1 MSQRWDEPGERRILA
16 AMATLS
22 AFVQERAELTAEGA
36 GFGWRTA
43 PDAPDNYEAL
53 VVEFNECLVSG
64 RDLRVN
70 ATNNSPSIFMTSE
83 ANAAMR
89 FWHDVSHV
97 EFQQDF
103 GFKAEM
109 LLAHYHL
116 ASLVVAGQPTG
127 SLAWQLLRADTIGQN
142 YVYFL
147 TGGGFVADQ
156 VDFAYKALRHG
167 LPFAVLDAVEQI
179 EGRAVQSADMD
190 RLAAMVEQEVT
201 A

>member
-1 MSQRWDEPGERRILA
+1 MSQHWDEPGERRILS
-16 AMATLS
+16 AMAYLS
-22 AFVQERAELTAEGA
+22 AFVQERAEITAEGV

-43 PDAPDNYEAL
+43 PDAPDNYEDL

-70 ATNNSPSIFMTSE
+70 AINNSPSIFMTAE

-89 FWHDVSHV
+89 FWHDISHV
-97 EFQQDF
+97 EFHQDF
-103 GFKAEM
+103 SFKSEM
-109 LLAHYHL
+109 LLANYHL

-127 SLAWQLLRADTIGQN
+127 SLAWQLLRADTVGQN

-147 TGGGFVADQ
+147 TNGGFVSDQ

-179 EGRAVQSADMD
+179 EDRAVQPADMD
-190 RLAAMVEQEVT
+190 RLAAMLDQEVS